1 MHKYKDE
8 SEVIRIENAIPAIVS
23 KDLWERANASRKIAA
38 KTSTNAKY
46 NYLLSGLI
54 YCGECG
60 AKFHGT
66 HRKYGAN
73 AYNTYRCNRRDNQLM
88 CGCKEIRADVLENF
102 VIDSLTEHFFNDG
115 IVDIITSQINE
126 KIAEKLNRDNETI
139 AQIKSS
145 LTGLKTARA
154 NLVDAIAQTG
164 FNQTL
169 SDKLNSIEKQISTY
183 EAMLEEDKAKKGE
196 IKVTKANVKKK
207 ISELKEYMKNP
218 ANIEQTKMLLRSYID
233 RIEVD
238 NKTIRVTFRVAFSF
252 LLDNTKQEEFYN
264 HTVKE
269 YRLLLESKN
278 GCRGTH
284 KNIGA

>member
-1 MHKYKDE
+1 M
-8 SEVIRIENAIPAIVS
+8 
-23 KDLWERANASRKIAA
+23 
-38 KTSTNAKY
+38 
-46 NYLLSGLI
+46 
-54 YCGECG
+54 
-60 AKFHGT
+60 
-66 HRKYGAN
+66 
-73 AYNTYRCNRRDNQLM
+73 
-88 CGCKEIRADVLENF
+88 
-102 VIDSLTEHFFNDG
+102 
-115 IVDIITSQINE
+115 
-126 KIAEKLNRDNETI
+126 
-139 AQIKSS
+139 
-145 LTGLKTARA
+145 
-154 NLVDAIAQTG
+154 DAIAQTG

-169 SDKLNSIEKQISTY
+169 SDKLNSIEKQISTD

-252 LLDNTKQEEFYN
+252 LLDNTEQEEFYN

-278 GCRGTH
+278 VCRGTH
-284 KNIGA
+284 ENIGA